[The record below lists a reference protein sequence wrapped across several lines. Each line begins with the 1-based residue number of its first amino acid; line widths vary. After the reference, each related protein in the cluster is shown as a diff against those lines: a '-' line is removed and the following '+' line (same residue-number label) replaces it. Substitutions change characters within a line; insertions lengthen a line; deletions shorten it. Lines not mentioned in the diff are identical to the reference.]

1 MSVIF
6 GFTGSPDPARSRHL
20 SQSLSH
26 RGTHQALDQE
36 APGGTLGCR
45 SMWSPHDHRAGAD
58 LAWDEQCTLAFC
70 GHVTSP
76 DSATA
81 QRLLDQYNQ
90 HGIHFAENL
99 RGAFVLAVLDRDRLL
114 LFRDGAG
121 RRTVY
126 YTLHQGRFVFAIEPK
141 ALYRMSGFSPRLRPG
156 ALAQYLT
163 FSFVPGAGAML
174 EDIFEVPAGAYID
187 YDAVGKSWRTERY
200 LQFEDAA
207 LTSPDQQV
215 ANTDGMWIKRF
226 QDDFTQATEALR
238 PRGEPIAIFLSGGI
252 DSSIVTAEVK
262 ARHDERVK
270 TFAIHFG
277 PDYPNEL
284 SYARLVADHCGTDH
298 EEVPI
303 EPRDFLPQ
311 LHDMIWH
318 LDEPIGDPVA
328 MPNYELAQH
337 VARQGYRWVFN
348 GEGGDPCFGG
358 PKNLPMLLQHWYGG
372 VEKTP
377 NFREK
382 LYLAS
387 YRRAYEEMD
396 HLLTPEWRQQI
407 DPVSDL
413 EAILTPFF
421 ETDRP
426 PRFLDKLLAINM
438 RLKGAHLIL
447 PKVERMLAAAGLT
460 PLSPLFDERMMQL
473 AFALPGHLKL
483 RGGIEKV
490 ILKEAFAGRVPQ
502 AVIDRPKSGMRV
514 PVHFWFQGELR
525 RYAHKILSP
534 RQVKAAGIFRP
545 ERVKQLLQYRTDE
558 GPGRFGL
565 RLWMLLTL
573 ELWRRMVFDKDVG

>member
-6 GFTGSPDPARSRHL
+6 GFTGPPDLALLRHL

-26 RGTHQALDQE
+26 RGTHRALDRE
-36 APGGTLGCR
+36 TRSGTLGCR
-45 SMWSPHDHRAGAD
+45 AMWPRSTRDHPSGAD
-58 LAWDEQCTLAFC
+58 LAWDDQCSLVFC
-70 GHVTSP
+70 GHLTSP
-76 DSATA
+76 SSTTA
-81 QRLLDQYNQ
+81 EILLDQYKRD
-90 HGIHFAENL
+90 GLSFAQKL
-99 RGAFVLAVLDRDRLL
+99 RGAFVLAILDQDRLV

-126 YTLHQGRFVFAIEPK
+126 HTIHQGRFVFAIEPK
-141 ALYRMSGFSPRLRPG
+141 ALYRMPGFSPRLRPG
-156 ALAQYLT
+156 AIAQYLT
-163 FSFVPGAGAML
+163 FSFVPGKDTML
-174 EDIFEVPAGAYID
+174 EGIFEAPAGAYID
-187 YDAVGKSWRTERY
+187 YDATHKSWRTQRY
-200 LQFEDAA
+200 LRFEDAA
-207 LTSPDQQV
+207 LASHDLQS
-215 ANTDGMWIKRF
+215 TDSDEVWIKRF
-226 QDDFTQATEALR
+226 QDDFTNATETLR

-262 ARHDERVK
+262 ARHDDRVK
-270 TFAIHFG
+270 TFALHFG
-277 PDYPNEL
+277 PHYPNERC
-284 SYARLVADHCGTDH
+284 YARMVASHCGTDH
-298 EEVPI
+298 EEVHI
-303 EPRDFLPQ
+303 KPRDFLPQ
-311 LHDMIWH
+311 LRNMIWH
-318 LDEPIGDPVA
+318 LDEPI
-328 MPNYELAQH
+328 
-337 VARQGYRWVFN
+337 
-348 GEGGDPCFGG
+348 GDPCFGG
-358 PKNLPMLLQHWYGG
+358 PKNLPMILQHWYGG

-396 HLLTPEWRQQI
+396 YLLTPEWRRQI
-407 DPVSDL
+407 DPICDL

-421 ETDRP
+421 QTENP
-426 PRFLDKLLAINM
+426 QRFLDKLLAINM

-460 PLSPLFDERMMQL
+460 PLSPLFDERIMQL

-534 RQVKAAGIFRP
+534 RHVKAAGIFRP
-545 ERVKQLLQYRTDE
+545 ERVKQLLQYHTEE

-565 RLWMLLTL
+565 RLWMLLTF
-573 ELWRRMVFDKDVG
+573 ELWRRMVFDEDSS